1 MPVPSESVW
10 FEQVDTALINYIKGI
25 VKFPNSSGVPTPV
38 PVKVRKPDED
48 FKIEEYPCI
57 TLYNLYSVRDEERYF
72 PDSVVVE
79 RDLERNRLV
88 EEKSAIPYSLF
99 YQIDFWSRQQSQ
111 MNDMTRMWLG
121 HHPDRCFNLPV
132 KDLSGNDRDSFVLMT
147 DDLLKLPMAIRIAR
161 KTKRIV
167 FENIFIALFVK
178 LLVLLIATFTV
189 GIPLMWEAIF
199 ADVGVCVI
207 AILNSLRAANINYNS
222 FFKSIYSK
230 EGK

>member
-1 MPVPSESVW
+1 MPVTSESVW

-25 VKFPNSSGVPTPV
+25 VKLRNSNGVLTPV

-72 PDSVVVE
+72 PDTVVVE
-79 RDLERNRLV
+79 RDFDNHRLI

-121 HHPDRCFNLPV
+121 HHPDKCFNLPV
-132 KDLSGNDRDSFVLMT
+132 KDLSGNNRDSFVLMT
-147 DDLLKLPMAIRIAR
+147 DDLKKSDFLTD
-161 KTKRIV
+161 TKRT
-167 FENIFIALFVK
+167 FHS
-178 LLVLLIATFTV
+178 VLTYKVWVEIDERIRTEGYLITE
-189 GIPLMWEAIF
+189 IPEPETTKM
-199 ADVGVCVI
+199 
-207 AILNSLRAANINYNS
+207 
-222 FFKSIYSK
+222 
-230 EGK
+230 

>member
-147 DDLLKLPMAIRIAR
+147 DDLKKSDFLTDTQRTFHSVLTYRVWVEIDEHIRTEGYLITDVPQPET
-161 KTKRIV
+161 TK
-167 FENIFIALFVK
+167 
-178 LLVLLIATFTV
+178 
-189 GIPLMWEAIF
+189 M
-199 ADVGVCVI
+199 
-207 AILNSLRAANINYNS
+207 
-222 FFKSIYSK
+222 
-230 EGK
+230 